1 MYTSVAVCDG
11 QHITYQHPDGYRVID
26 IAINEDIDLEK
37 RMERNELTLS
47 FHNLIKRD
55 EELYSYTNY
64 GMDTPTPVTPGDC
77 LPGLFQTMDSLTT
90 ALDSDLDESLA
101 VPESLSVID
110 ADKIDNK
117 DNDAGSKWLIYCN
130 LFHTHT
136 HT

>member
-1 MYTSVAVCDG
+1 
-11 QHITYQHPDGYRVID
+11 
-26 IAINEDIDLEK
+26 
-37 RMERNELTLS
+37 
-47 FHNLIKRD
+47 
-55 EELYSYTNY
+55 
-64 GMDTPTPVTPGDC
+64 MDTPTPVTPGDC